1 MRFFYR
7 FSEFFIIGIYDICA
21 NAAIVIIKAIYMKLE
36 KEIYL
41 KPVFSVI
48 HLKPELCICVSNQ
61 GNISPVVEENDD
73 NDWESIY

>member
-1 MRFFYR
+1 
-7 FSEFFIIGIYDICA
+7 
-21 NAAIVIIKAIYMKLE
+21 MKLE